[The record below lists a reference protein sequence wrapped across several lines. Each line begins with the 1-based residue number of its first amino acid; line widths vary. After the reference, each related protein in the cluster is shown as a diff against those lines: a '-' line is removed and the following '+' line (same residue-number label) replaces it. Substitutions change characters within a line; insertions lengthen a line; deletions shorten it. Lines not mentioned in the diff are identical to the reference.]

1 MATWMDHV
9 GCNEEIFAAVRVFLK
24 KEASVEGGVQK
35 KSNLY
40 MEHFKKVQSSAKA
53 VMASDSQGERSLT
66 DSSNHWSRIR
76 KACHGLGCYDTGKI
90 YI

>member
-40 MEHFKKVQSSAKA
+40 MEHDKEV
-53 VMASDSQGERSLT
+53 
-66 DSSNHWSRIR
+66 
-76 KACHGLGCYDTGKI
+76 
-90 YI
+90 